1 MIAYISFNFIF
12 FFQLQ
17 LPSPIAV
24 PGPVDSLA
32 ASPRYTS
39 VLLSWNPPRI
49 GIIIPITY
57 EIQYQEPG
65 EVDYTAV
72 SVTETATELTGLKP
86 QTRYT
91 ISVTAYTNAGA
102 GRSTTVE
109 IMTMPISEYWE
120 LIHMN
125 RHL

>member
-1 MIAYISFNFIF
+1 MLLGFMIAYISFNFIF
-12 FFQLQ
+12 FCQAQ

-24 PGPVDSLA
+24 RPGPVDSLA

-39 VLLSWNPPRI
+39 VLLSWNPPI
-49 GIIIPITY
+49 GIIVNVTY

-91 ISVTAYTNAGA
+91 ISVTAYTSVGA

-109 IMTMPISEYWE
+109 IMTMISEY
-120 LIHMN
+120 
-125 RHL
+125 

>member
-12 FFQLQ
+12 FCQAQL
-17 LPSPIAV
+17 

-32 ASPRYTS
+32 ASSRYTS
-39 VLLSWNPPRI
+39 VLLSWNPTI
-49 GIIIPITY
+49 GIIIIIPITY
-57 EIQYQEPG
+57 EVEYQEPG

-72 SVTETATELTGLKP
+72 NVTETATELTGLKP

-91 ISVTAYTNAGA
+91 ISVTAYTSVGA

-125 RHL
+125 RHLY